1 MPWSETIR
9 FDRPLRDVRPLAHA
23 PGPDWPAFLEQ
34 QLHQAYER
42 GRLEGERALSEQ
54 LIRQRN
60 ELGELQRGLLDALRR
75 AIPQVLQQAESLLMP
90 LALEAARRIVAE
102 MPITPELVERV
113 VREALQ
119 QAEDTAEV
127 TIRVHPDDL
136 ALLRQYGSELL
147 QGLPGSGPLKF
158 VASSEVSRGG
168 CLIQTRFG
176 LVDAR
181 RETKLEQLQQ
191 TLLP

>member
-9 FDRPLRDVRPLAHA
+9 FDRPLRDLRPLAHV

-158 VASSEVSRGG
+158 VASHEVSRGG

-191 TLLP
+191 TLLA

>member
-1 MPWSETIR
+1 MK
-9 FDRPLRDVRPLAHA
+9 PLLRQFKRAFIAVHA
-23 PGPDWPAFLEQ
+23 ESA
-34 QLHQAYER
+34 
-42 GRLEGERALSEQ
+42 RAVAAAM
-54 LIRQRN
+54 
-60 ELGELQRGLLDALRR
+60 DALRR
-75 AIPQVLQQAESLLMP
+75 AVPQVLQQAESLLMP